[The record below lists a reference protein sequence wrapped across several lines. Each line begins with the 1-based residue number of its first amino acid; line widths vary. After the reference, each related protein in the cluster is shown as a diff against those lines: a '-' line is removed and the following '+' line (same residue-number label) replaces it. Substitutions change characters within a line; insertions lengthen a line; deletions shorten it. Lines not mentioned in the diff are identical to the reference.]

1 VERAVHAV
9 VGGGAA
15 EAVLPPV
22 AGRGGQP
29 SSPPPTPPVPIGE
42 GQRSQSNAE
51 FLGRQAASEVS
62 GGLKQTFARFVVDHE
77 THEVSVEIVDSA
89 NNQVVRSIPNDELR
103 RMAQRYSA
111 TQGVLLDS
119 AV

>member
-1 VERAVHAV
+1 M
-9 VGGGAA
+9 
-15 EAVLPPV
+15 
-22 AGRGGQP
+22 
-29 SSPPPTPPVPIGE
+29 
-42 GQRSQSNAE
+42 
-51 FLGRQAASEVS
+51 SEVPGS
-62 GGLKQTFARFVVDHE
+62 LKATHARFVVNQE
-77 THEVSVEIVDSA
+77 THEVTVEIVDTA